1 MLEKIVSIKNVGR
14 FVNYGAAGDVTF
26 RNLTLLFT
34 ENGRGKTTLCAI
46 LRSLQSGHHEH
57 ISERETLGGSEAPS
71 ILIRIDGGT
80 ISYSDRRWSAVYKDI
95 SIFDSTFIH
104 DNVYSGDYVEHE
116 HKKNLYRVI
125 IGAQGVQLARQ
136 VDSLNEKIRSANS
149 DLRSKKETVL
159 RLIPD
164 GIALDE
170 YLSWEAVSEI
180 DILIK
185 NKKEEID
192 SMRRAIE
199 SAEEIQKEGI
209 LSKLQLPSFPPDFTN
224 IISKQLSDIEENA
237 EAFVHKQIANHEMG
251 NQGEA
256 WLSRGLG
263 YIKNDLCPFCGQS
276 VKTNELIAAYR
287 SHFNADYIALKEEIA
302 QLSQHINNRIGL
314 AALNTA
320 QQTYSNNLALQEFWK
335 QFLKLSLEKINF
347 DEIQAKY
354 SKLREMVLSIALL
367 KQQSPLGKV
376 SPDTDFMEAL
386 NAVQALQND
395 VAAYNNGV
403 DDFNAIVNKQKSNVQ
418 EGGNVRVLEAD
429 LVKLEAKKQR
439 LEPEVVKACQDYES
453 AIDDKAQLEQLKT
466 RAKEQLDQYC
476 ETNIQLY
483 EQIINEYLEQFNTGF
498 RIINTKYQYT
508 GGTPISQFQI
518 VINSCPVDLGNQKTP
533 AGKPC
538 FRTTLSS
545 GD

>member
-1 MLEKIVSIKNVGR
+1 M
-14 FVNYGAAGDVTF
+14 A
-26 RNLTLLFT
+26 
-34 ENGRGKTTLCAI
+34 
-46 LRSLQSGHHEH
+46 
-57 ISERETLGGSEAPS
+57 
-71 ILIRIDGGT
+71 
-80 ISYSDRRWSAVYKDI
+80 
-95 SIFDSTFIH
+95 
-104 DNVYSGDYVEHE
+104 
-116 HKKNLYRVI
+116 
-125 IGAQGVQLARQ
+125 
-136 VDSLNEKIRSANS
+136 
-149 DLRSKKETVL
+149 
-159 RLIPD
+159 
-164 GIALDE
+164 
-170 YLSWEAVSEI
+170 
-180 DILIK
+180 
-185 NKKEEID
+185 
-192 SMRRAIE
+192 
-199 SAEEIQKEGI
+199 
-209 LSKLQLPSFPPDFTN
+209 
-224 IISKQLSDIEENA
+224 
-237 EAFVHKQIANHEMG
+237 
-251 NQGEA
+251 
-256 WLSRGLG
+256 
-263 YIKNDLCPFCGQS
+263 
-276 VKTNELIAAYR
+276 
-287 SHFNADYIALKEEIA
+287 
-302 QLSQHINNRIGL
+302 
-314 AALNTA
+314 
-320 QQTYSNNLALQEFWK
+320 
-335 QFLKLSLEKINF
+335 
-347 DEIQAKY
+347 
-354 SKLREMVLSIALL
+354 LSIALL
-367 KQQSPLGKV
+367 KQQSPLEKV

-508 GGTPISQFQI
+508 GGTPSSQFQI